1 MLLGIDTGGT
11 YTDAVL
17 LDETLGVISAA
28 KSLTTKHDLS
38 VGIENAV
45 RGALPDPPPRI
56 DLVSMSSTLAT
67 NAIVEG
73 QGHPACLLLIGYDP
87 RIVEQFR
94 SRGLIPDRNMVFV
107 PGGHTVQGDEQ
118 CPLDEE
124 AARRAILAQAPQVS
138 AFAVSGY
145 FGVRNPTHELRV
157 KQMVRSLTGLPV
169 TCGHEL
175 TSQLDAPLRAVTV
188 ALNARLISLMQRLI
202 TEVREFLESRGID
215 APLMVV
221 KGDGSLMDAEM
232 ALERPV
238 QTILSGP
245 AASVIGALHLCRER
259 DGLVLDMGGTTT
271 DVAVVKD
278 GVPLLNHTGARV
290 GDWQT
295 MVEALDVHTT
305 GLGGDSEVRRDDNGR
320 LVLGPR
326 RVMPLS
332 RLVAAWPSALPV
344 LEAQL
349 ADGSDPE
356 DARFFLRE
364 RALGAHDNGLSS
376 IQRGIWHSLSSGPVS
391 LLEMLR
397 GVTAPN
403 FFKYCLQG
411 LVEQGL
417 VVPAAFTPTD
427 AVHVLGL
434 YSAGSV
440 EAARIGAKLWA
451 RRLGQSPKQFCRNVL
466 NRVVVQAGHVVLDTV
481 LASEGNARVAGR
493 DEIARLL
500 IDRALGA
507 GNGSIGVSLNL
518 RHPIVGV
525 GAPAATYLLPLAERL
540 GTNLR
545 VPENADVANAVGAV
559 VGGVVQSVRIL
570 VRRPAGPD
578 NPYRVYSPEGVRD
591 HLGLDDA
598 VDDARKTARRLAREL
613 ARKAGAAGIRVRMSR
628 RDETASAGGE
638 LMHLGTEVIATAMGR
653 PRLRTPA

>member
-1 MLLGIDTGGT
+1 
-11 YTDAVL
+11 VL
-17 LDETLGVISAA
+17 LDEGLGVVNAA

-45 RGALPDPPPRI
+45 RDALPDPPPRI
-56 DLVSMSSTLAT
+56 DLVSLSSTLAT

-73 QGHPACLLLIGYDP
+73 QGNPACLLLIGYDP
-87 RIVEQFR
+87 RIVEQLR
-94 SRGLIPDRNMVFV
+94 SRRLIPDRNIVFV

-118 CPLDEE
+118 CPLDEQ
-124 AARRAILAQAPQVS
+124 AARRAIIAQAPQVT

-175 TSQLDAPLRAVTV
+175 TSQLDAPLRAATV
-188 ALNARLISLMQRLI
+188 ALNAHLISLMQRLI

-221 KGDGSLMDAEM
+221 KGDGSLMDAKM

-245 AASVIGALHLCRER
+245 AASVIGALHLCGEK

-278 GVPLLNHTGARV
+278 GVPLLIHTGARV
-290 GDWQT
+290 GNWQT
-295 MVEALDVHTT
+295 MVEALDIHTI
-305 GLGGDSEVRRDDNGR
+305 GLGGDSEVRRDDNGG

-332 RLVAAWPSALPV
+332 LFITAWPSMLPL
-344 LEAQL
+344 LETLL
-349 ADGSDPE
+349 ADESDPE
-356 DARFFLRE
+356 NARFFLRE
-364 RALGAHDNGLSS
+364 RPLGNHENGLSS
-376 IQRGIWHSLSSGPVS
+376 IQREIWQSMGNGPVS

-397 GVTAPN
+397 GVTAPEY
-403 FFKYCLQG
+403 FKYCLQG

-427 AVHVLGL
+427 AAHALGM

-440 EAARIGAKLWA
+440 QAARIGAKIWA
-451 RRLGQSPKQFCRNVL
+451 RRLRQSPKQFCRNVL
-466 NRVVVQAGHVVLDTV
+466 NRVVLQAGHIVLDTA
-481 LASEGNARVAGR
+481 LAAEGNTKVEGR
-493 DEIARLL
+493 DEIAHLL

-507 GNGSIGVSLNL
+507 DNGSIGVALNL
-518 RHPIVGV
+518 KHSIVGV
-525 GAPAATYLLPLAERL
+525 GAPSATYLPPLAKKL
-540 GTNLR
+540 GTTLH
-545 VPENADVANAVGAV
+545 VPENASVANAVGAV

-591 HLGLDDA
+591 YLSFNNAVNDA
-598 VDDARKTARRLAREL
+598 KKTARRLARER
-613 ARKAGAAGIRVRMSR
+613 AREAGAASIRVRMSR

-638 LMHLGTEVIATAMGR
+638 LMHLGTEIIATAMGR